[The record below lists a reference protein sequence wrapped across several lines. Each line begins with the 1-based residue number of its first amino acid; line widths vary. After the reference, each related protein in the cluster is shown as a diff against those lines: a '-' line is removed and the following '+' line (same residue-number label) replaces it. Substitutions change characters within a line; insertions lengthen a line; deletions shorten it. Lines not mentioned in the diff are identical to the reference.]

1 MSVMNKSAVGIGTC
15 GGVLLGIY
23 PTLVIGDIVRTVI
36 LAIVGAIVSFFVS
49 LLLAKLV
56 KKKKP

>member
-1 MSVMNKSAVGIGTC
+1 MNKSAVGIGTC

-56 KKKKP
+56 KKKK

>member
-1 MSVMNKSAVGIGTC
+1 MNKSAVGVGTC

-23 PTLVIGDIVRTVI
+23 PALMIGDIVRTVI

-49 LLLAKLV
+49 LLLARLV